1 MPFAIVGIADSAGV
15 VRLEAFGP
23 HDGPR
28 IGDHAVCLLAS
39 ITKPIV
45 ATAVLHE
52 VEAGRLDLGEPLD
65 LASRARRRE
74 DRSRSRRGT
83 S

>member
-23 HDGPR
+23 SDGPR
-28 IGDHAVCLLAS
+28 IGTRAVCLLAS

-45 ATAVLHE
+45 ATASCTRSRPD
-52 VEAGRLDLGEPLD
+52 AWTS
-65 LASRARRRE
+65 ASR
-74 DRSRSRRGT
+74 
-83 S
+83 